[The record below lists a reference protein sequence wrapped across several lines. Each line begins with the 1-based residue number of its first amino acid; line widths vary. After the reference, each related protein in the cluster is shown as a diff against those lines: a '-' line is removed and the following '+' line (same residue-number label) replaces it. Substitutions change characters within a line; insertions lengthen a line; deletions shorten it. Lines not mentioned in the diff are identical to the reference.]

1 MSLLSLTWV
10 VIDYCYPLSEELSM
24 IQDDDDDD
32 IIIYKQVL
40 WGNIWKVLTLRDQN
54 FLLLPFTDWIMP
66 RLVENC
72 ERTCPA
78 AAYKNIYI
86 RKYFTLFLSRSDHFK
101 ECQFLGF
108 TQFNIH
114 FINIK
119 QIFISFY
126 GRHWLSWDNSAL

>member
-1 MSLLSLTWV
+1 
-10 VIDYCYPLSEELSM
+10 M

-32 IIIYKQVL
+32 IIIYKQVS

-72 ERTCPA
+72 GRTCRIQ
-78 AAYKNIYI
+78 NIYI
-86 RKYFTLFLSRSDHFK
+86 RKYFSVVLSRSDHFK

-108 TQFNIH
+108 TLFNIH

-126 GRHWLSWDNSAL
+126 GRH

>member
-1 MSLLSLTWV
+1 
-10 VIDYCYPLSEELSM
+10 M

-78 AAYKNIYI
+78 LPCRIQKHLYQKIFQCI
-86 RKYFTLFLSRSDHFK
+86 FK
-101 ECQFLGF
+101 PQ
-108 TQFNIH
+108 
-114 FINIK
+114 
-119 QIFISFY
+119 
-126 GRHWLSWDNSAL
+126 